1 MKIKTETLTDAIRRA
16 GFIKVEELAK
26 QFAVSPSSIRRKLT
40 ELEKDGFVVRT
51 HGGVKSIND
60 DESGMS
66 FFTKKHTNALE
77 KRLIAIK
84 ALKLVHDG
92 DMFFWIRRQRRIFL
106 RNIFLSFLT

>member
-51 HGGVKSIND
+51 HGGVKSITTTNRAWRF
-60 DESGMS
+60 SR
-66 FFTKKHTNALE
+66 KKHTNALE

>member
-1 MKIKTETLTDAIRRA
+1 MQYSIRRTDARPY
-16 GFIKVEELAK
+16 K

-40 ELEKDGFVVRT
+40 ELEKDGLVMRT

-66 FFTKKHTNALE
+66 FFTRKHSNTLE

-92 DMFFWIRRQRRIFL
+92 D
-106 RNIFLSFLT
+106 